1 MTSDKLYHYRAT
13 FLRAVDGDTIDV
25 ELDHGF
31 ERMRS
36 TRRLRLLG
44 VDTPERGQQGYHEA
58 TALTFDQLEAAQEI
72 IVRTVSKDSFGRWL
86 AEVWCDGVS
95 LNQQLID
102 RGWPWRG

>member
-1 MTSDKLYHYRAT
+1 MTSDKLYHYRARL
-13 FLRAVDGDTIDV
+13 LRVVDGDTIDV

-58 TALTFDQLEAAQEI
+58 TALTFDQLDLPDAKQDGHPEQTDQEKGDIDAQ
-72 IVRTVSKDSFGRWL
+72 
-86 AEVWCDGVS
+86 
-95 LNQQLID
+95 
-102 RGWPWRG
+102 